1 MSETGTA
8 VTARLSTT
16 SEALWLTAALCGVAQ
31 LPPALKIRPVG
42 AVQATIADHPGM
54 KVLENAGIHR
64 GGEVDSSVAS
74 WVRALGRP
82 DVEIDLTITRP
93 ETRPD
98 RLEGPPEVF
107 TAPEDPI
114 EAAGALAQWYAQRPP
129 QRVVT
134 LCRRDNAWVA
144 AARLWRPGQETS
156 DEIVVSPLGQ
166 IEIADAVVKTLGPA
180 DPAQFHG
187 INSEAAVLNTVLATW
202 QANPAIDIIA
212 GLVEVGLSVPQAR
225 LVGAVA
231 DRGTTRA
238 VIGAAEFS
246 ISGPARAPMAVTV
259 ADTLV
264 GRVVVSNSVGPDG
277 RQWTTLLPGGDH
289 AIHTAVL
296 ELLETLPSGRGWATH
311 QRT

>member
-1 MSETGTA
+1 MA
-8 VTARLSTT
+8 
-16 SEALWLTAALCGVAQ
+16 AALCGVAQ
-31 LPPALKIRPVG
+31 LPPALKIRPIG

-54 KVLENAGIHR
+54 EVLKEAGILR
-64 GGEVDSSVAS
+64 GGEVDPSVSS
-74 WVRALGRP
+74 WVRTLGRP
-82 DVEIDLTITRP
+82 DVEIDVTITRP

-98 RLEGPPEVF
+98 RLEGPPVVF
-107 TAPEDPI
+107 AAPEDPI
-114 EAAGALAQWYAQRPP
+114 EAAEALAQWYAARPA

-144 AARLWRPGQETS
+144 AARLWRPGQDTS
-156 DEIVVSPLGQ
+156 DEVVVSPLGKR
-166 IEIADAVVKTLGPA
+166 EIAHVVVDTLGPA
-180 DPAQFHG
+180 EPAQFHG
-187 INSEAAVLNTVLATW
+187 INSEATVLNTVLGAW
-202 QANPAIDIIA
+202 QANPAIDVIA

-225 LVGAVA
+225 LVEAVA

-238 VIGAAEFS
+238 VIAAAEFS

-264 GRVVVSNSVGPDG
+264 GRVVVSNSIGPDG
-277 RQWTTLLPGGDH
+277 RQWTTLLPGADH

-296 ELLETLPSGRGWATH
+296 ELLETLPSGRRWATH

>member
-1 MSETGTA
+1 M
-8 VTARLSTT
+8 
-16 SEALWLTAALCGVAQ
+16 
-31 LPPALKIRPVG
+31 
-42 AVQATIADHPGM
+42 
-54 KVLENAGIHR
+54 
-64 GGEVDSSVAS
+64 
-74 WVRALGRP
+74 
-82 DVEIDLTITRP
+82 
-93 ETRPD
+93 
-98 RLEGPPEVF
+98 
-107 TAPEDPI
+107 
-114 EAAGALAQWYAQRPP
+114 
-129 QRVVT
+129 T

-144 AARLWRPGQETS
+144 AARLWRPGQDTS
-156 DEIVVSPLGQ
+156 DEVVVTPLGGT
-166 IEIADAVVKTLGPA
+166 EIAHVVVDTIGPA

-187 INSEAAVLNTVLATW
+187 INSEAAVLNTVLSAW

-225 LVGAVA
+225 LVEAVA

-259 ADTLV
+259 ADTLI

-277 RQWTTLLPGGDH
+277 RQWTTLLPGADH
-289 AIHTAVL
+289 AIHTAVV

>member
-1 MSETGTA
+1 VTETGTA

-16 SEALWLTAALCGVAQ
+16 SEGLWLTAALCGVAQ
-31 LPPALKIRPVG
+31 LPPALKIRPIG
-42 AVQATIADHPGM
+42 AVQATIADHPGIE
-54 KVLENAGIHR
+54 VLKSAGIYQ
-64 GGEVDSSVAS
+64 GGEVDPSVAS
-74 WVRALGRP
+74 WVRTLGRP
-82 DVEIDLTITRP
+82 DVEIDVTITRP

-98 RLEGPPEVF
+98 RLEGPPAVF

-114 EAAGALAQWYAQRPP
+114 EAAEALAQWYAQRPA

-134 LCRRDNAWVA
+134 LCRRDNTWVA
-144 AARLWRPGQETS
+144 AARLWRLGQDTS
-156 DEIVVSPLGQ
+156 DEVVVSPLS
-166 IEIADAVVKTLGPA
+166 ETKIAHVVVNTLGPA

-187 INSEAAVLNTVLATW
+187 INSEAAVLNTVLAAW

-225 LVGAVA
+225 LVEAVA

-238 VIGAAEFS
+238 VIGAAQFS
-246 ISGPARAPMAVTV
+246 ISGPVRAPMAVTV
-259 ADTLV
+259 ADTLL

-277 RQWTTLLPGGDH
+277 RQWTTLLPGADH

>member
-1 MSETGTA
+1 MTETGTA
-8 VTARLSTT
+8 VAARLSTT
-16 SEALWLTAALCGVAQ
+16 SEGLWLTAALCGVAQ
-31 LPPALKIRPVG
+31 LPPALKIRPIG
-42 AVQATIADHPGM
+42 AVQATIAAHPGM
-54 KVLENAGIHR
+54 EVLENAGICQ
-64 GGEVDSSVAS
+64 GGEVDPSVAS

-82 DVEIDLTITRP
+82 DVEIDVTITRP
-93 ETRPD
+93 EIRPE
-98 RLEGPPEVF
+98 RLEGPPAVF
-107 TAPEDPI
+107 TAPEDAI
-114 EAAGALAQWYAQRPP
+114 EAAEALARWYAQRPP

-144 AARLWRPGQETS
+144 AARLWRPGQDTS
-156 DEIVVSPLGQ
+156 DEVVVTPLGGT
-166 IEIADAVVKTLGPA
+166 EIAHVVVDTIGPA

-187 INSEAAVLNTVLATW
+187 INSEAAVLNTVLSAW

-225 LVGAVA
+225 LVEAVA

-259 ADTLV
+259 ADTLI

-277 RQWTTLLPGGDH
+277 RQWTTLLPGADH
-289 AIHTAVL
+289 AIHTAVV

>member
-1 MSETGTA
+1 M
-8 VTARLSTT
+8 
-16 SEALWLTAALCGVAQ
+16 TAALCGVAQ
-31 LPPALKIRPVG
+31 LPPALKIRPIG
-42 AVQATIADHPGM
+42 AVQATIAAHPGM
-54 KVLENAGIHR
+54 EVLENAGICQ
-64 GGEVDSSVAS
+64 GGEVDPSVAS

-82 DVEIDLTITRP
+82 DVEIDVTITRP
-93 ETRPD
+93 EIRPE
-98 RLEGPPEVF
+98 RLEGPPAVF
-107 TAPEDPI
+107 TAPEDAI
-114 EAAGALAQWYAQRPP
+114 EAAEALARWYAQRPP

-144 AARLWRPGQETS
+144 AARLWRPGQDTS
-156 DEIVVSPLGQ
+156 DEVVVTPLGGT
-166 IEIADAVVKTLGPA
+166 EIAHVVVDTIGPA

-187 INSEAAVLNTVLATW
+187 INSEAAVLNTVLSAW

-225 LVGAVA
+225 LVEAVA

-259 ADTLV
+259 ADTLI

-277 RQWTTLLPGGDH
+277 RQWTTLLPGADH
-289 AIHTAVL
+289 AIHTAVV